1 MGNIQNYDSYINIH
15 THKPIAPNVITVVQ
29 YCRLSP
35 SSLPLN
41 KANRE
46 TFL

>member
-1 MGNIQNYDSYINIH
+1 MGNVQIYDNNINMYPH
-15 THKPIAPNVITVVQ
+15 NSIASNVITVVQ
-29 YCRLSP
+29 YSRLNP